1 MGEAATPTMPG
12 PIELFGVGLGE
23 SLGALSRVADRDWS
37 APAGTLDWSCW
48 QTVDHVTDCLFS
60 YSLQLAGRV
69 RDGWLR
75 LTELHAQPDATPS
88 QLVEALGA
96 VGRTFEAV
104 LAAAP
109 ADAVASDTI
118 FDLRPSDWA
127 ARALNELLLHTYD
140 VLVGLGDE
148 FEPSRAVCSFVLST
162 PTLWMYDGVER
173 LDVPDPWR
181 TMLVGSGRP
190 TSRD

>member
-1 MGEAATPTMPG
+1 VGEAATPTTERV
-12 PIELFGVGLGE
+12 IELFGAGLGE
-23 SLGALSRVADRDWS
+23 SLRALTRVADRDWS

-48 QTVDHVTDCLFS
+48 QTVDHMTDCVFS

-75 LTELHAQPDATPS
+75 LTELHAQPDATPP
-88 QLVEALGA
+88 QLVESLGA
-96 VGRTFEAV
+96 VGHTFEAV

-109 ADAVASDTI
+109 ADAIASDAI

-127 ARALNELLLHTYD
+127 ARALNELLLHTHD
-140 VLVGLGDE
+140 VLVGLGDG
-148 FEPSRAVCSFVLST
+148 FEPSRAVCSFVFST

-173 LDVPDPWR
+173 MNVADAWR
-181 TMLVGSGRP
+181 TMLVGSGR
-190 TSRD
+190 SSAEV